1 MGVRSS
7 YGKSSELGGK
17 NLGWKYKSVLS
28 AACELQ
34 LIQEHREN
42 QLASSTK
49 RQQFRIQHQRTSI
62 FNDMLEQG
70 SRASRD

>member
-1 MGVRSS
+1 MGVRSNH
-7 YGKSSELGGK
+7 GKSSELGGK
-17 NLGWKYKSVLS
+17 NLGWKHKPVLS

-49 RQQFRIQHQRTSI
+49 R
-62 FNDMLEQG
+62 
-70 SRASRD
+70 